1 MNVGH
6 GDVNLDDL
14 KPSGSFDLSDDV
26 VADAVTHVE
35 DGVAVLDD
43 DGYVDS
49 GLGLSLVD
57 ADTAGDVCLAS
68 GNTVGYRAEC
78 ATHRIAH
85 VVDARNLASCHAS
98 DLGDDILFDSGRPV
112 VGLEWSFGLLI
123 RFGVRAVFA
132 LAAGLGYCCIA
143 HWIPFR

>member
-26 VADAVTHVE
+26 VADVVADIN
-35 DGVAVLDD
+35 DGYAVLDHHSD
-43 DGYVDS
+43 IDG
-49 GLGLSLVD
+49 GLGFALVHAD
-57 ADTAGDVCLAS
+57 AAGDIGLGV
-68 GNTVGYRAEC
+68 GNTVGHRAEC
-78 ATHRIAH
+78 ATHGITH
-85 VVDARNLASCHAS
+85 VVDTRNLTSGHTG
-98 DLGDDILFDSGRPV
+98 DLGNDVLFDSGRPV

-132 LAAGLGYCCIA
+132 LGAGLGDCCIA
-143 HWIPFR
+143 HLIPFR

>member
-43 DGYVDS
+43 D
-49 GLGLSLVD
+49 
-57 ADTAGDVCLAS
+57 
-68 GNTVGYRAEC
+68 R
-78 ATHRIAH
+78 R
-85 VVDARNLASCHAS
+85 
-98 DLGDDILFDSGRPV
+98 
-112 VGLEWSFGLLI
+112 
-123 RFGVRAVFA
+123 
-132 LAAGLGYCCIA
+132 
-143 HWIPFR
+143 